1 MFLNLNQHKP
11 SQIALV
17 DDAGR
22 QMTYGD
28 LVHFIEKYP
37 TKLPKRSLIFAM
49 ARNEVGYVCQLL
61 ALIQQGHVPLLL
73 SADLEPDLL
82 SKLHQEYQP
91 KAYLVPKDKLGNY
104 SYDLIYQDQDY
115 GLLETKE
122 PPCPLHEDLELL
134 LSTSGSTGS
143 PKLVRFS
150 KGNMEAN
157 AGNVAQVFAWTSLE
171 RSITSLPLNYVMGLN
186 AMMSH
191 LIVGATVLLTSANLM
206 ESEFWEFIKAHK
218 ATNFTGV
225 PFSYDLLL
233 RLRPERMNIPHLTT
247 FAQGGG
253 KLREKT
259 FQRMAQLA
267 QEQDWR
273 FIATYGT
280 TETTARCAFLPPEL
294 ALTKTLSIGR
304 AIPNVTMSLVD
315 DTGTLI
321 TSPHTEG
328 ELIIQGN
335 NVSMGYATKRED
347 LLKDD
352 EFKGRYETGDL
363 AFFDEDGFF
372 YIKGRNR
379 RFIKML
385 GTRIGLD
392 ECEQILMDLFN
403 TKVTCIGK
411 DDQLLIITPEAEGH
425 AELRQGLANKLKL
438 QPSLFKVIQL
448 DELPRSSNGKILYHQ
463 LETEFLGS

>member
-61 ALIQQGHVPLLL
+61 ALINQGHVPLLL

-91 KAYLVPKDKLGNY
+91 TAYLVPKDKLGNY

-115 GLLETKE
+115 GLLETKD

-191 LIVGATVLLTSANLM
+191 LIVGATVLLTSTNLM
-206 ESEFWEFIKAHK
+206 ESDFWEFIKAHK

-233 RLRPERMNIPHLTT
+233 RLRPERMDIPHLTT

-259 FQRMAQLA
+259 FQKMAELA
-267 QEQDWR
+267 QQQNWR

-425 AELRQGLANKLKL
+425 DELRQGLANKLKL